1 MKVKGQRLAAIRKIV
16 EEKPIST
23 HQQLVDELEKLGYK
37 VTQATVSRDL
47 TEMGLPKVRI
57 EGTAVYSL
65 PEVENVRKMLRDFV
79 INVERSENLAV
90 VKTRPGT
97 AHSVASSLDGAN
109 WGDLLGTVAGDD
121 TVLLITKDVESGK
134 RVMARL
140 DALMKQQ
147 VG

>member
-1 MKVKGQRLAAIRKIV
+1 MKVKAQRLAAIRKIV
-16 EEKPIST
+16 EGKPIST
-23 HQQLVDELEKLGYK
+23 HQQMVDELEKLGYK

-57 EGTAVYSL
+57 EGKAVYSL
-65 PEVENVRKMLRDFV
+65 PEVESVRKMLRDFV
-79 INVERSENLAV
+79 INVERSENLVV

-97 AHSVASSLDGAN
+97 AHSVASSLDGTN

-121 TVLLITKDVESGK
+121 TVLLITKDVDSGK
-134 RVMARL
+134 HVIGRL
-140 DALMKQQ
+140 EGLMKQQ